1 MPSGWDSAMGDEGLL
16 RLLAP
21 VDAFLD
27 HLRLEAGCSP
37 HTCASYRLDLL
48 DFVRFVHSRGI
59 QDLRAVSRAEVT
71 LYLFS
76 LRHRGMSP
84 ATAARRLSALRT
96 FYRFLA
102 QEGGLHTDP
111 TEDVTGPRRR
121 RPLPK
126 VLSREEVAR
135 LLAQPPADT
144 PEGLRDRA
152 ILELLY
158 ASGLRVSE
166 LLGLEVGDVDLE
178 AELVRVM
185 GKGRRQR
192 IVPMGSYAV
201 RALEAYLS
209 RARPVLVR
217 GRKTEVL
224 FLSRRGGRLSRQWVW
239 RMLRVYARRAGI
251 RSPASP
257 HVLRHS
263 FATHL
268 LEGGADLRAVQ
279 ELLGHATIA
288 TTQIYTHLTR
298 EHLREIFD
306 RAHPRDRMPVP

>member
-1 MPSGWDSAMGDEGLL
+1 MGDEGLL
-16 RLLAP
+16 RLLVP

-27 HLRLEAGCSP
+27 HLRLEAGYSP

-48 DFVRFVHSRGI
+48 DFARFVHGRGI
-59 QDLRAVSRAEVT
+59 QDLRAVSRAEIT

-84 ATAARRLSALRT
+84 ATAARRLSALRA

-102 QEGGLHTDP
+102 QEGELRTDP

-166 LLGLEVGDVDLE
+166 LVELEVGDVDLE

-217 GRKTEVL
+217 GRRTEVL
-224 FLSRRGGRLSRQWVW
+224 FTSRRGGRLSRQWVW
-239 RMLRVYARRAGI
+239 QMLRTYARRAGI
-251 RSPASP
+251 RAPVSP